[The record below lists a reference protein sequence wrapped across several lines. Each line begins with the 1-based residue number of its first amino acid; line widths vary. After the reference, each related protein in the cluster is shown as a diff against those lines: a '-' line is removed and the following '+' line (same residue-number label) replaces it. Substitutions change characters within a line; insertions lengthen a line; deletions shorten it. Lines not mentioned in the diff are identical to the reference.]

1 MVPFPKY
8 PLKQVQLKE
17 PAVLVQLACE
27 SHLLANAEAHSSMS
41 VEDMKMS
48 YGVMVILGEYSPIT

>member
-1 MVPFPKY
+1 MKTFIPVQVVPFHKY

-17 PAVLVQLACE
+17 PAVLVQMACE

-48 YGVMVILGEYSPIT
+48 LYTVSC